1 MFVHYI
7 VFMPVC
13 RCMCTPHKH
22 TYIHIQSYTCARW
35 HKHAHRLA
43 SCTQSSSS
51 FCTGGPPQVN
61 RCLHKCCRCVCARAH
76 TLNIANATT
85 HKLKQEHTPAHAL
98 SNTHASSHTHTHT
111 QHRCWKEGHSRTG
124 GRVWWLGAAARLS
137 HWSSLSSTLRLP

>member
-1 MFVHYI
+1 MRAMAQTRTQVGEL
-7 VFMPVC
+7 
-13 RCMCTPHKH
+13 H
-22 TYIHIQSYTCARW
+22 TKLKQLLH
-35 HKHAHRLA
+35 
-43 SCTQSSSS
+43 
-51 FCTGGPPQVN
+51 GGPSASQQMIAQV
-61 RCLHKCCRCVCARAH
+61 LQVCVCVRARAC
-76 TLNIANATT
+76 NIANATT